1 MVTIR
6 LLYEKGMGED
16 VMNKDKKYNKG
27 NYNKGNYNK
36 RKNKRRSNYPSDIAR
51 IDPELASEVRLALM
65 LGISEET
72 VIRNY
77 GLTYKQ
83 IDYCKKNGKS
93 FQDICKKEENK

>member
-1 MVTIR
+1 
-6 LLYEKGMGED
+6 
-16 VMNKDKKYNKG
+16 MNKDKKYNKG
-27 NYNKGNYNK
+27 NYNK
-36 RKNKRRSNYPSDIAR
+36 RKNKRRNNYPSDIAR
-51 IDPELASEVRLALM
+51 IDPELASKVRLALM

-77 GLTYKQ
+77 GLNYKQ

>member
-6 LLYEKGMGED
+6 LLNEKGMGED
-16 VMNKDKKYNKG
+16 VMNKDKKYNKR
-27 NYNKGNYNK
+27 NYNK

>member
-1 MVTIR
+1 
-6 LLYEKGMGED
+6 
-16 VMNKDKKYNKG
+16 MNKDKKYNKG
-27 NYNKGNYNK
+27 NYNK
-36 RKNKRRSNYPSDIAR
+36 RKNKKRNYYPTDIAR

-93 FQDICKKEENK
+93 FQDICKKKEEE

>member
-1 MVTIR
+1 MHLNYLLSIG

-16 VMNKDKKYNKG
+16 VMNKDKKYNK
-27 NYNKGNYNK
+27 
-36 RKNKRRSNYPSDIAR
+36 RKNKKRNNYPSDIAR

-93 FQDICKKEENK
+93 FQDICKKEEE